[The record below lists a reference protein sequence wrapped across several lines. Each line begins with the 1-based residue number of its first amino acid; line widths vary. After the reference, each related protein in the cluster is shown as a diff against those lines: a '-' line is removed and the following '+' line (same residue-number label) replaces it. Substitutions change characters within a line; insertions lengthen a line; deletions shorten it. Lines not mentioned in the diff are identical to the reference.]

1 MSYCFH
7 NLISSQPLPT
17 AEGVI
22 RKVRRALPQCDIVMV
37 HITTEMLTDEYDLGK
52 GRIPRVMQIYEQLA
66 GHYDIPSIHLGLG
79 IVERAKAGEVAWRSE
94 EGVDTGGKFNF
105 GSDGIHP
112 HKATGC
118 AAYVKAIDRSL
129 PELERHAHVP
139 REPLPEC
146 IHPGNFEAARYVLP
160 DQAAMSAGVQKISPQ
175 TAKGKP
181 YERVTG
187 YLARRPGD
195 TFLLPFEGSF
205 VGLAMMVGPFSGD
218 LVASIGDEP
227 SREVTIFD
235 TFCYRP
241 NGRMG
246 FYILY
251 DDLEKG
257 NHNLLLDV
265 STKLPAKQA
274 IMATKQRHVPAEFLN
289 DTDAVIIGFGF
300 V

>member
-1 MSYCFH
+1 M
-7 NLISSQPLPT
+7 
-17 AEGVI
+17 
-22 RKVRRALPQCDIVMV
+22 IVY
-37 HITTEMLTDEYDLGK
+37 ITTEALTEEYDLGK
-52 GRIPRVMQIYEQLA
+52 GRIPRVMEVYERLA
-66 GHYDIPSIHLGLG
+66 DHYGIPSIHLGLK
-79 IVERAKAGEVAWRSE
+79 IVERAIAGEVAWRSGE
-94 EGVDTGGKFNF
+94 TVDTGGKYNF

-118 AAYVKAIDRSL
+118 AAYAGAIGRSL
-129 PELERHAHVP
+129 PELERPAHMP
-139 REPLPEC
+139 REPLLLLPDF
-146 IHPGNFEAARYVLP
+146 IDPTNYEAAKLVTP
-160 DQAAMSAGVQKISPQ
+160 DQATVSAGVNKISPD

-195 TFLLPFEGSF
+195 TFTLRFYGSF
-205 VGLAMMVGPFSGD
+205 LGIAMMVGPFSGD
-218 LVASIGDEP
+218 LVASLDGAP
-227 SREVTIFD
+227 REVTVFD

-246 FYILY
+246 FYVLY
-251 DDLEKG
+251 DDLDKA
-257 NHNLLLDV
+257 NHTLLLDV
-265 STKLPAKQA
+265 SPKVPLKRE